1 MRGAAPVD
9 EDQRTRRAS
18 VMSLVRDLVAA
29 LGANDDPLLGLF
41 GAFAY
46 DLVFQIEDLVQK
58 RARES
63 DQRDIVLYVP
73 DRLLAYDRATGRGV
87 VLSYDFA
94 WKGKST
100 EGLPRETAESVYA
113 KTPRQGFADHAP
125 GEYQATVETARAAF
139 ARGDLFEAVP
149 GQLFAEPCE
158 RSPAEVFQRL
168 CRINPSPYGA
178 LMNLGDGEFLVSASP
193 EMFVRSDGRR
203 VETCPISGTIAR
215 GVDAIG
221 DAEQIR
227 QLLNSEKD
235 EFELNMCTDVDRNDK
250 ARVCVPGTIKVLA
263 RRQIE
268 TYSKLFHTV
277 DHVEG
282 MLRPGFDSLDA
293 FLTHAWAVTVTGA
306 PKLWAMQFVE
316 DHERSSRRW
325 YAGAIGAVNFDGSIN
340 TGLTIR
346 TIRMKD
352 GLAEVRVGAT
362 CLFDSDPAAEDRE
375 CQVKAAALFQA
386 LRGDP
391 PKPLSAFAP
400 DATGSGKRVLLID
413 HDDSFVHMLA
423 DYFRQVGATVTVVRH
438 VHALADAEAARATIC
453 WCCRRGRAG
462 RRISAIA
469 KTIDA
474 ALDKKLPIFG
484 VCLGVQ
490 AIGEYFGGQL
500 GQLGQPAH
508 GRPSRVQVRG
518 GRLMQNLPNE
528 IVIGRYHSLYVER
541 DSMPEVLTV
550 TASTEDGVAMAI
562 EHKTLAGRRRAVS
575 PGIADV
581 ARRRSRPAHRG
592 ERVPAWRTDQ
602 LMIANRDPKEIP
614 MTFEHDL
621 KAAVRTIPDYP
632 KPGILFR
639 DITTLLGDARAFRRA
654 VDELV
659 QPWAGNK
666 IDKVA
671 GIEARG
677 FILGGAVAHQVSAG
691 FVPIRKKGKL
701 PHTTVRIAY
710 SLEYGL
716 DEMEMHA
723 DAIHPGERVI
733 LVDDLIAT
741 GGTAEGAVKLMRQI
755 GANVVAACF
764 IIDLPDLG
772 GAAKLRAM
780 DVPVRTL
787 MAFDGH

>member
-1 MRGAAPVD
+1 MNRTVFALPARSDYVTRGGLAITRVAEQFTGGANRLDDLVNLLDRRRGVVLSSGTTVPGRYESFDLGFSDPPLKLETTGINFKLEALNERGQVLIAFLTDVLREPCVVISEKTASRLAGHIIRGDAPIE

-29 LGANDDPLLGLF
+29 FSANDDGLLGLF

-58 RARES
+58 RPREN
-63 DQRDIVLYVP
+63 DQRDIVLYIP
-73 DRLLAYDRATGRGV
+73 DRLLAYDRATARGV
-87 VLSYDFA
+87 VLTYDFA
-94 WKGKST
+94 WKGKT
-100 EGLPRETAESVYA
+100 TLGLPHETAESPYL
-113 KTPRQGFADHAP
+113 KTSRQGFADHAP

-168 CRINPSPYGA
+168 CVINPSPYGA

-215 GVDAIG
+215 GTDAIG

-282 MLRPGFDSLDA
+282 MLRPGFDALDA

-316 DHERSSRRW
+316 DHERSPRRW

-391 PKPLSAFAP
+391 PKPLSSFAP

-423 DYFRQVGATVTVVRH
+423 DYFRQVGASVTVVRY
-438 VHALADAEAARATIC
+438 VHALDMLKQKR
-453 WCCRRGRAG
+453 WDLLVLSPGPGRPEDFG
-462 RRISAIA
+462 IK

-474 ALDKKLPIFG
+474 ALENKLPVFG
-484 VCLGVQ
+484 VCLGLQ
-490 AIGEYFGGQL
+490 AIGEYFGGEL
-500 GQLGQPAH
+500 GQLTHPAH

-518 GRLMQNLPNE
+518 GRLMGNLPNE

-541 DSMPEVLTV
+541 DSMPEVLNV
-550 TASTEDGVAMAI
+550 TASTEDGVAMAL
-562 EHKTLAGRRRAVS
+562 EHKTLSVAGVQFHPES
-575 PGIADV
+575 
-581 ARRRSRPAHRG
+581 
-592 ERVPAWRTDQ
+592 
-602 LMIANRDPKEIP
+602 LMS
-614 MTFEHDL
+614 
-621 KAAVRTIPDYP
+621 
-632 KPGILFR
+632 
-639 DITTLLGDARAFRRA
+639 LGNEVGLRIVENAFR
-654 VDELV
+654 
-659 QPWAGNK
+659 
-666 IDKVA
+666 
-671 GIEARG
+671 
-677 FILGGAVAHQVSAG
+677 
-691 FVPIRKKGKL
+691 
-701 PHTTVRIAY
+701 
-710 SLEYGL
+710 L
-716 DEMEMHA
+716 D
-723 DAIHPGERVI
+723 P
-733 LVDDLIAT
+733 
-741 GGTAEGAVKLMRQI
+741 
-755 GANVVAACF
+755 
-764 IIDLPDLG
+764 
-772 GAAKLRAM
+772 
-780 DVPVRTL
+780 PVN
-787 MAFDGH
+787 

>member
-1 MRGAAPVD
+1 MNRTIFSLPDHSEYRTRGGLLVTRTAEQFSGDAGRLDTLIAVLDRRRGVVLSSGTTVPGRYESFDLGFADPPLQLQTAGVNFSLVALNARGEVLIAFLRDVLREPCAVITESSADRLAGHILRGEAPVD

-18 VMSLVRDLVAA
+18 VMSLVRDLVSAF
-29 LGANDDPLLGLF
+29 GASDDAMLGLF

-58 RARES
+58 RPRES
-63 DQRDIVLYVP
+63 DQRDIVLFVP

-87 VLSYDFA
+87 VLSYDFS
-94 WKGKST
+94 WKDKSSK
-100 EGLPRETAESVYA
+100 GIPRDTAESVYA
-113 KTPRQGFADHAP
+113 RSPRQGFSDHAP
-125 GEYQATVETARAAF
+125 GEYQATVETGRAAF

-149 GQLFAEPCE
+149 GQLFGEPCE

-168 CRINPSPYGA
+168 CTINPSPYGA

-203 VETCPISGTIAR
+203 IETCPISGTIAR

-227 QLLNSEKD
+227 QLLNSQKD

-316 DHERSSRRW
+316 DHERSPRRW
-325 YAGAIGAVNFDGSIN
+325 YAGAIGVVNFDGGIN

-391 PKPLSAFAP
+391 PKPLSALAP

-423 DYFRQVGATVTVVRH
+423 DYFRQVGASVTVVRY
-438 VHALADAEAARATIC
+438 VHAQQMLANGSYDLLVLSPGPGRPEDFDIAA
-453 WCCRRGRAG
+453 
-462 RRISAIA
+462 
-469 KTIDA
+469 TIDA
-474 ALDKKLPIFG
+474 ALARKLPVFG

-490 AIGEYFGGQL
+490 AIGEYFGGRL
-500 GQLGQPAH
+500 GQLAQPAH
-508 GRPSRVQVRG
+508 GRPSRVEVQG
-518 GRLMQNLPNE
+518 GRLMKNLPNE
-528 IVIGRYHSLYVER
+528 IVVGRYHSLFVER
-541 DSMPEVLTV
+541 DSMPDVLQV

-562 EHKTLAGRRRAVS
+562 EHKTLPVGGVQFHPES
-575 PGIADV
+575 LMSLG
-581 ARRRSRPAHRG
+581 G
-592 ERVPAWRTDQ
+592 EVGLRIVE
-602 LMIANRDPKEIP
+602 N
-614 MTFEHDL
+614 
-621 KAAVRTIPDYP
+621 
-632 KPGILFR
+632 
-639 DITTLLGDARAFRRA
+639 AFR
-654 VDELV
+654 
-659 QPWAGNK
+659 
-666 IDKVA
+666 
-671 GIEARG
+671 
-677 FILGGAVAHQVSAG
+677 LGR
-691 FVPIRKKGKL
+691 PL
-701 PHTTVRIAY
+701 
-710 SLEYGL
+710 
-716 DEMEMHA
+716 
-723 DAIHPGERVI
+723 
-733 LVDDLIAT
+733 
-741 GGTAEGAVKLMRQI
+741 
-755 GANVVAACF
+755 
-764 IIDLPDLG
+764 
-772 GAAKLRAM
+772 
-780 DVPVRTL
+780 
-787 MAFDGH
+787 

>member
-1 MRGAAPVD
+1 MNRTAFSLPDKSEYRTRWGLAVTRVVEQFTGGASRLDDLIDLLDRRRGVVLSSGTTVPGRYESFDLGFADPPLVLQTTGPNFSLSALNTRGEVLIAFLGDVLREPCVVISEKSPTRLAGHIIRGAAPVE

-29 LGANDDPLLGLF
+29 FSANDDPLLGLF

-58 RARES
+58 RAREA

-87 VLSYDFA
+87 VLNYDFA
-94 WKGKST
+94 WQGKST
-100 EGLPRETAESVYA
+100 EGLPRDTAESVYL

-178 LMNLGDGEFLVSASP
+178 LMNLGEGEFLVSASP

-215 GVDAIG
+215 GTDAIG

-316 DHERSSRRW
+316 DHERSPRRW

-423 DYFRQVGATVTVVRH
+423 DYFRQVGASVTVVRH
-438 VHALADAEAARATIC
+438 VHAQEMLKRTGWDLLVLSPGPGRPEDFGISSTI
-453 WCCRRGRAG
+453 G
-462 RRISAIA
+462 
-469 KTIDA
+469 T

-508 GRPSRVQVRG
+508 GRPSRIQVRG

-541 DSMPEVLTV
+541 ESVPDVLSV
-550 TASTEDGVAMAI
+550 TATTEDGVAMAI
-562 EHKTLAGRRRAVS
+562 EHKTLPVGGVQFHPES
-575 PGIADV
+575 LMSLG
-581 ARRRSRPAHRG
+581 G
-592 ERVPAWRTDQ
+592 EVGLRIVE
-602 LMIANRDPKEIP
+602 N
-614 MTFEHDL
+614 
-621 KAAVRTIPDYP
+621 
-632 KPGILFR
+632 
-639 DITTLLGDARAFRRA
+639 AFR
-654 VDELV
+654 
-659 QPWAGNK
+659 
-666 IDKVA
+666 
-671 GIEARG
+671 
-677 FILGGAVAHQVSAG
+677 
-691 FVPIRKKGKL
+691 
-701 PHTTVRIAY
+701 
-710 SLEYGL
+710 
-716 DEMEMHA
+716 
-723 DAIHPGERVI
+723 
-733 LVDDLIAT
+733 
-741 GGTAEGAVKLMRQI
+741 
-755 GANVVAACF
+755 
-764 IIDLPDLG
+764 
-772 GAAKLRAM
+772 M
-780 DVPVRTL
+780 DVGSVR
-787 MAFDGH
+787 

>member
-1 MRGAAPVD
+1 MNRTAFSLPARSEYRTHGGLQVLRSVEHFTGGAKRLDELIELLDRRRGVVLSSGTTVPGRYESFDLGFSDPPLRLETVGTRFSLEALNARGQVLIAFLGDTLSEPCVVIDEKGATRLAGHILRGEAPVD

-18 VMSLVRDLVAA
+18 VMSLVRNIVAVF
-29 LGANDDPLLGLF
+29 GASDDGLLGLF
-41 GAFAY
+41 GGFAY
-46 DLVFQIEDLVQK
+46 DLVFQVEDLKQK
-58 RARES
+58 RPRES
-63 DQRDIVLYVP
+63 DQRDIVLYLP
-73 DRLLAYDRATGRGV
+73 DRLLAYDRATARGAI
-87 VLSYDFA
+87 LAYDFE
-94 WKGKST
+94 WQGKST
-100 EGLPRETAESVYA
+100 RGLPRDTPESIYA

-178 LMNLGDGEFLVSASP
+178 LMNLGEGEFLVSASP

-316 DHERSSRRW
+316 DNERSSRRW
-325 YAGAIGAVNFDGSIN
+325 YAGAIGVVTFDGGIN
-340 TGLTIR
+340 TGITIR

-375 CQVKAAALFQA
+375 CQIKAAALFQA
-386 LRGDP
+386 LRGDA

-400 DATGSGKRVLLID
+400 DASGSGKKVLLID

-438 VHALADAEAARATIC
+438 VHALAMLKAQSYDLLVLSPGP
-453 WCCRRGRAG
+453 GRPEDFG
-462 RRISAIA
+462 IS
-469 KTIDA
+469 KTIGA
-474 ALDKKLPIFG
+474 ALGKKLPIFG

-500 GQLGQPAH
+500 GQLHQPAH
-508 GRPSRVQVRG
+508 GRPSRIQVRG

-528 IVIGRYHSLYVER
+528 IVIGRYHSLHVEQG
-541 DSMPEVLTV
+541 SMPDVLDV

-562 EHKTLAGRRRAVS
+562 EHRTLPVGGVQFHPES
-575 PGIADV
+575 LMSLG
-581 ARRRSRPAHRG
+581 G
-592 ERVPAWRTDQ
+592 EVGLRIVENAFR
-602 LMIANRDPKEIP
+602 
-614 MTFEHDL
+614 L
-621 KAAVRTIPDYP
+621 KAVY
-632 KPGILFR
+632 
-639 DITTLLGDARAFRRA
+639 
-654 VDELV
+654 
-659 QPWAGNK
+659 
-666 IDKVA
+666 
-671 GIEARG
+671 
-677 FILGGAVAHQVSAG
+677 
-691 FVPIRKKGKL
+691 
-701 PHTTVRIAY
+701 
-710 SLEYGL
+710 
-716 DEMEMHA
+716 
-723 DAIHPGERVI
+723 
-733 LVDDLIAT
+733 
-741 GGTAEGAVKLMRQI
+741 
-755 GANVVAACF
+755 
-764 IIDLPDLG
+764 
-772 GAAKLRAM
+772 
-780 DVPVRTL
+780 
-787 MAFDGH
+787 

>member
-1 MRGAAPVD
+1 MNRTVFSLPDHSEYRTRGGLAITRVVEQFSGGAKRLDDLIELLDRRRGVVLSSGTTVPGRYESFDLGFSDPPLVLETAGSNFSLQALNARGEVLIAFLGDALREPCVVIREKSVTHLAGYIIRGAAPVE

-18 VMSLVRDLVAA
+18 VMSLVRDIVAA
-29 LGANDDPLLGLF
+29 LSANDDPMLGLY

-58 RARES
+58 RAREN

-73 DRLLAYDRATGRGV
+73 DRLLAYDRATARGA
-87 VLSYDFA
+87 VLAYEFA
-94 WKGKST
+94 WNGQST
-100 EGLPRETAESVYA
+100 EGRARETAESIYA
-113 KTPRQGFADHAP
+113 RTQHQGFADHAP

-203 VETCPISGTIAR
+203 IETCPISGTIAR
-215 GVDAIG
+215 GTDAIG

-282 MLRPGFDSLDA
+282 MLRPGFDALDG

-325 YAGAIGAVNFDGSIN
+325 YAGALVFLGFDGSIN

-362 CLFDSDPAAEDRE
+362 LLFDSDPVAEEKE
-375 CQVKAAALFQA
+375 CQTKAAALFQA

-400 DATGSGKRVLLID
+400 DATGSGKKVLLID

-423 DYFRQVGATVTVVRH
+423 DYFRQTGATVVVTRH
-438 VHALADAEAARATIC
+438 NHALERLKTEKFDLLVLSPGP
-453 WCCRRGRAG
+453 GRPKDFA
-462 RRISAIA
+462 IS
-469 KTIDA
+469 KTIET
-474 ALDKKLPIFG
+474 ALAKQLPVFG

-490 AIGEYFGGQL
+490 AIGEYFGGEL
-500 GQLGQPAH
+500 GQLEQPAH

-528 IVIGRYHSLYVER
+528 IVIG
-541 DSMPEVLTV
+541 
-550 TASTEDGVAMAI
+550 
-562 EHKTLAGRRRAVS
+562 
-575 PGIADV
+575 
-581 ARRRSRPAHRG
+581 
-592 ERVPAWRTDQ
+592 
-602 LMIANRDPKEIP
+602 
-614 MTFEHDL
+614 
-621 KAAVRTIPDYP
+621 
-632 KPGILFR
+632 
-639 DITTLLGDARAFRRA
+639 
-654 VDELV
+654 
-659 QPWAGNK
+659 
-666 IDKVA
+666 
-671 GIEARG
+671 
-677 FILGGAVAHQVSAG
+677 
-691 FVPIRKKGKL
+691 
-701 PHTTVRIAY
+701 
-710 SLEYGL
+710 
-716 DEMEMHA
+716 
-723 DAIHPGERVI
+723 
-733 LVDDLIAT
+733 
-741 GGTAEGAVKLMRQI
+741 
-755 GANVVAACF
+755 
-764 IIDLPDLG
+764 
-772 GAAKLRAM
+772 
-780 DVPVRTL
+780 
-787 MAFDGH
+787 

>member
-1 MRGAAPVD
+1 MNRTVFALPAKSDYVTRGGLAITRVAEQFTGGANRLDDLVNLLDRRRGVVLSSGTTVPGRYESFDLGFSDPPLKLETVGVNFKLEALNERGQVLIAFLGDVLREPCVVISEKTSTCLAGHIIRGEAPVE

-29 LGANDDPLLGLF
+29 FSANDDGLLGLF

-58 RARES
+58 RPREQ

-94 WKGKST
+94 WKGQST
-100 EGLPRETAESVYA
+100 EGLPRETAESPYL
-113 KTPRQGFADHAP
+113 KTSREGFADHAP

-168 CRINPSPYGA
+168 CVINPSPYGA
-178 LMNLGDGEFLVSASP
+178 LMNLGEGEFLVSASP

-215 GVDAIG
+215 GLDAIG

-282 MLRPGFDSLDA
+282 MLRPGFDALDA

-316 DHERSSRRW
+316 DHERSPRRW

-423 DYFRQVGATVTVVRH
+423 DYFRQVGASVTVVRY
-438 VHALADAEAARATIC
+438 VHALDMLKQKRWDLLVLSPGPGRPEDFGIKQTIEAA
-453 WCCRRGRAG
+453 
-462 RRISAIA
+462 
-469 KTIDA
+469 
-474 ALDKKLPIFG
+474 LENKLPVFG
-484 VCLGVQ
+484 VCLGLQ
-490 AIGEYFGGQL
+490 AIGEYFGGEL
-500 GQLGQPAH
+500 GQLTHPAH

-518 GRLMQNLPNE
+518 GRLMHNLPNE
-528 IVIGRYHSLYVER
+528 VVIGRYHSLFVER
-541 DSMPEVLTV
+541 DSMPEVLRV
-550 TASTEDGVAMAI
+550 TASTEDGVAMAL
-562 EHKTLAGRRRAVS
+562 EHKTLPVAGVQFHPES
-575 PGIADV
+575 
-581 ARRRSRPAHRG
+581 
-592 ERVPAWRTDQ
+592 
-602 LMIANRDPKEIP
+602 LMS
-614 MTFEHDL
+614 
-621 KAAVRTIPDYP
+621 
-632 KPGILFR
+632 
-639 DITTLLGDARAFRRA
+639 LGNEVGLRIVENAFR
-654 VDELV
+654 
-659 QPWAGNK
+659 
-666 IDKVA
+666 
-671 GIEARG
+671 
-677 FILGGAVAHQVSAG
+677 
-691 FVPIRKKGKL
+691 
-701 PHTTVRIAY
+701 
-710 SLEYGL
+710 L
-716 DEMEMHA
+716 DA
-723 DAIHPGERVI
+723 
-733 LVDDLIAT
+733 
-741 GGTAEGAVKLMRQI
+741 
-755 GANVVAACF
+755 GAN
-764 IIDLPDLG
+764 
-772 GAAKLRAM
+772 
-780 DVPVRTL
+780 
-787 MAFDGH
+787 

>member
-1 MRGAAPVD
+1 MNRTVFALPAQSEFRTRGGLAISRAVEQFSGGASRLDDLIDLLDRRRGVVLSSGTTVPGRYDSFDLGFADPPLALETSGSDFALQAQNARGEVLIAFLAATLRDPAVVITEHTPARLSGHIIRGPAPV
-9 EDQRTRRAS
+9 EEYQRTCRAS
-18 VMSLVRDLVAA
+18 MISLVRA
-29 LGANDDPLLGLF
+29 LIATLSANDDPLLGLF

-46 DLVFQIEDLVQK
+46 DLVFQFEDIKQK
-58 RARES
+58 RPRAA

-87 VLSYDFA
+87 ILSYDFA
-94 WKGKST
+94 WKGQST
-100 EGLPRETAESVYA
+100 ADLPRETSESIYL
-113 KTPRQGFADHAP
+113 KEPRQGFSDHAP

-215 GVDAIG
+215 GRDAIG

-250 ARVCVPGTIKVLA
+250 ARICVPGTIKVLA

-282 MLRPGFDSLDA
+282 MLRPGFDALDA

-316 DHERSSRRW
+316 DHERSPRRW
-325 YAGAIGAVNFDGSIN
+325 YAGAIGAVFFDGSIN

-362 CLFDSDPAAEDRE
+362 CLFDSDAAAEDRE

-391 PKPLSAFAP
+391 AKPLSSIAP
-400 DATGSGKRVLLID
+400 DATGSGKDVLLID

-423 DYFRQVGATVTVVRH
+423 DYFRQVGANVTVVRH
-438 VHALADAEAARATIC
+438 VHALQMLDQRSWDLLVLSPGPGRPADFK
-453 WCCRRGRAG
+453 
-462 RRISAIA
+462 IST
-469 KTIDA
+469 TIDA
-474 ALDKKLPIFG
+474 ALGKKLPIFG

-490 AIGEYFGGQL
+490 AMGEYFGGQL
-500 GQLGQPAH
+500 GQLSQPAH
-508 GRPSRVQVRG
+508 GRPSRVAVRG
-518 GRLMQNLPNE
+518 GRLMQGLPNE
-528 IVIGRYHSLYVER
+528 IVIGRYHSLFVER
-541 DSMPEVLTV
+541 DSMPDVLDV
-550 TASTEDGVAMAI
+550 TAATEDGVAMAI
-562 EHKTLAGRRRAVS
+562 EHKTLPVGGVQFHPES
-575 PGIADV
+575 
-581 ARRRSRPAHRG
+581 
-592 ERVPAWRTDQ
+592 
-602 LMIANRDPKEIP
+602 LMS
-614 MTFEHDL
+614 
-621 KAAVRTIPDYP
+621 
-632 KPGILFR
+632 
-639 DITTLLGDARAFRRA
+639 LGDAVGLRIVENAFR
-654 VDELV
+654 
-659 QPWAGNK
+659 
-666 IDKVA
+666 
-671 GIEARG
+671 
-677 FILGGAVAHQVSAG
+677 LG
-691 FVPIRKKGKL
+691 VP
-701 PHTTVRIAY
+701 
-710 SLEYGL
+710 
-716 DEMEMHA
+716 
-723 DAIHPGERVI
+723 
-733 LVDDLIAT
+733 
-741 GGTAEGAVKLMRQI
+741 
-755 GANVVAACF
+755 AN
-764 IIDLPDLG
+764 
-772 GAAKLRAM
+772 
-780 DVPVRTL
+780 
-787 MAFDGH
+787 

>member
-1 MRGAAPVD
+1 MNRTAFSLPARSEYRPASGVAITRAVEQFSGGANRLDDLIDLLDRRRGVVLSSGTTVPGRYESFVLGFPAPPLVLETTGSDFSLSALSARGEVLIAFLGDVLREPCVVISEKNATRLAGHIVRGAAPVN

-29 LGANDDPLLGLF
+29 LGANDDPMLGLF

-58 RARES
+58 RAREQ

-73 DRLLAYDRATGRGV
+73 DRLLAYDRAIGRGV
-87 VLSYDFA
+87 VLSYDFS

-100 EGLPRETAESVYA
+100 EDLPRDTAESVYA
-113 KTPRQGFADHAP
+113 KTPRQGFSDHGP
-125 GEYQATVETARAAF
+125 REYQATVETARAAF
-139 ARGDLFEAVP
+139 ARVDLFEAVP

-178 LMNLGDGEFLVSASP
+178 LMNLGEGEFLVAASP

-282 MLRPGFDSLDA
+282 ILRPGFDSLDG

-316 DHERSSRRW
+316 DNERSSRRW
-325 YAGAIGAVNFDGSIN
+325 YAGAIGVVTFDGGIN
-340 TGLTIR
+340 TGITIR

-362 CLFDSDPAAEDRE
+362 LLFDSDPVAEEKE
-375 CQVKAAALFQA
+375 CQTKAAALFQA

-400 DATGSGKRVLLID
+400 DASGSGQRVLLID

-438 VHALADAEAARATIC
+438 VHALQMLKQQDYDLLVLSPGP
-453 WCCRRGRAG
+453 GRPEDFGGAQNIG
-462 RRISAIA
+462 ASR
-469 KTIDA
+469 
-474 ALDKKLPIFG
+474 DKKLPIFG

-508 GRPSRVQVRG
+508 GRPSRIQVRG

-541 DSMPEVLTV
+541 DSIPDTLDV

-562 EHKTLAGRRRAVS
+562 EHESLPVGGVQFHPES
-575 PGIADV
+575 LMSLG
-581 ARRRSRPAHRG
+581 G
-592 ERVPAWRTDQ
+592 EVGLRIVE
-602 LMIANRDPKEIP
+602 N
-614 MTFEHDL
+614 
-621 KAAVRTIPDYP
+621 
-632 KPGILFR
+632 
-639 DITTLLGDARAFRRA
+639 AFR
-654 VDELV
+654 
-659 QPWAGNK
+659 
-666 IDKVA
+666 
-671 GIEARG
+671 
-677 FILGGAVAHQVSAG
+677 LG
-691 FVPIRKKGKL
+691 
-701 PHTTVRIAY
+701 
-710 SLEYGL
+710 
-716 DEMEMHA
+716 
-723 DAIHPGERVI
+723 
-733 LVDDLIAT
+733 
-741 GGTAEGAVKLMRQI
+741 
-755 GANVVAACF
+755 
-764 IIDLPDLG
+764 
-772 GAAKLRAM
+772 
-780 DVPVRTL
+780 VPVN
-787 MAFDGH
+787 

>member
-1 MRGAAPVD
+1 MNRTAFSLPARSEYRTRGGLAVTRSVEQFSGGAKRLDDLIDLLDRRPGVVLSSGTTVPGRYESFDLGFADPPLRLETRGSDFALEALNARGEVLIAFLGDTLRDPCVVITEKHPNRLAGHILRGAAPVD

-29 LGANDDPLLGLF
+29 FGANDDPLLGLF

-58 RARES
+58 RAREP

-94 WKGKST
+94 WNGQSS
-100 EGLPRETAESVYA
+100 EGLPRDTAESVYA
-113 KTPRQGFADHAP
+113 RTPRQGYSDHGP

-178 LMNLGDGEFLVSASP
+178 LMNLGEGEFLVSASP

-400 DATGSGKRVLLID
+400 AATGSGKQVLLID

-423 DYFRQVGATVTVVRH
+423 DYFRQVGASVTVVRH
-438 VHALADAEAARATIC
+438 IHALDMLKQNN
-453 WCCRRGRAG
+453 WDLLVLSPGPGRPEDF
-462 RRISAIA
+462 AIA

-474 ALDKKLPIFG
+474 ALEKKLPIFG

-508 GRPSRVQVRG
+508 GRPSQVKVQG
-518 GRLMQNLPNE
+518 GRLMQNLPDE

-541 DSMPEVLTV
+541 DSMPEVLSV

-562 EHKTLAGRRRAVS
+562 EHKTLPVGGVQFHPES
-575 PGIADV
+575 LMSLG
-581 ARRRSRPAHRG
+581 G
-592 ERVPAWRTDQ
+592 EVGLRIVE
-602 LMIANRDPKEIP
+602 N
-614 MTFEHDL
+614 
-621 KAAVRTIPDYP
+621 
-632 KPGILFR
+632 
-639 DITTLLGDARAFRRA
+639 AFR
-654 VDELV
+654 
-659 QPWAGNK
+659 
-666 IDKVA
+666 
-671 GIEARG
+671 
-677 FILGGAVAHQVSAG
+677 LGVG
-691 FVPIRKKGKL
+691 
-701 PHTTVRIAY
+701 
-710 SLEYGL
+710 
-716 DEMEMHA
+716 
-723 DAIHPGERVI
+723 
-733 LVDDLIAT
+733 
-741 GGTAEGAVKLMRQI
+741 
-755 GANVVAACF
+755 
-764 IIDLPDLG
+764 
-772 GAAKLRAM
+772 
-780 DVPVRTL
+780 
-787 MAFDGH
+787 

>member
-1 MRGAAPVD
+1 MNRTAFSFPPHSEYRTRGGLAVSRSVEQFTGGASRLDDLIGLLDRRRGVVLSSGTTVPGRYESFDLGFSDPPLVLETAGIDFSLVALNPRGEILIAFLGDALREPCVVISEKSPKRLAGHIVRGAAPVE

-29 LGANDDPLLGLF
+29 FGSSEDPMLGLF

-46 DLVFQIEDLVQK
+46 DLVFQIEDIVQK
-58 RARES
+58 RARER

-73 DRLLAYDRATGRGV
+73 DRLLAYDRATARGV
-87 VLSYDFA
+87 VLSYEFG
-94 WKGKST
+94 WNGKST
-100 EGLPRETAESVYA
+100 EGLPRETSESLYA
-113 KTPRQGFADHAP
+113 RTGRQGFADHAP

-193 EMFVRSDGRR
+193 EMFVRCDGRR

-250 ARVCVPGTIKVLA
+250 ARVCLPGSIKVLA

-316 DHERSSRRW
+316 DHERSPRRW

-391 PKPLSAFAP
+391 PKPLSAVAP

-423 DYFRQVGATVTVVRH
+423 DYFRQVGATVTVVRY
-438 VHALADAEAARATIC
+438 VHAQEMLNKGQYDLLVLSPGPGRPQDFAMAETI
-453 WCCRRGRAG
+453 G
-462 RRISAIA
+462 
-469 KTIDA
+469 T
-474 ALDKKLPIFG
+474 ALGKKLPIFG
-484 VCLGVQ
+484 VCLGIQ

-500 GQLGQPAH
+500 GQLKQPAH
-508 GRPSRVQVRG
+508 GRPARVQVRG
-518 GRLMQNLPNE
+518 GCLMRNLPNE

-541 DSMPEVLTV
+541 NSMPDVLVV

-562 EHKTLAGRRRAVS
+562 EHKTLAVGGVQFHPES
-575 PGIADV
+575 LMSLG
-581 ARRRSRPAHRG
+581 G
-592 ERVPAWRTDQ
+592 EVGLRIVE
-602 LMIANRDPKEIP
+602 N
-614 MTFEHDL
+614 
-621 KAAVRTIPDYP
+621 
-632 KPGILFR
+632 
-639 DITTLLGDARAFRRA
+639 AFR
-654 VDELV
+654 
-659 QPWAGNK
+659 
-666 IDKVA
+666 
-671 GIEARG
+671 
-677 FILGGAVAHQVSAG
+677 LGA
-691 FVPIRKKGKL
+691 P
-701 PHTTVRIAY
+701 
-710 SLEYGL
+710 
-716 DEMEMHA
+716 
-723 DAIHPGERVI
+723 VI
-733 LVDDLIAT
+733 
-741 GGTAEGAVKLMRQI
+741 
-755 GANVVAACF
+755 
-764 IIDLPDLG
+764 
-772 GAAKLRAM
+772 
-780 DVPVRTL
+780 
-787 MAFDGH
+787 

>member
-1 MRGAAPVD
+1 MNRTVFALPARSDYVTRAGLAITRVAEQFTGGANRLDDLVNLLDRRRGVVLSSGTTVPGRYESFDLGFSDPPLKLETTGFNFNLEALNERGQVLIAFVADVLREPCVVISEKTSTRLAGHIVRGEAPID

-29 LGANDDPLLGLF
+29 FSANDDGSLGLF

-87 VLSYDFA
+87 VLTYDFA

-100 EGLPRETAESVYA
+100 AGLPHETAESPYL

-149 GQLFAEPCE
+149 GQLFAEPCD

-168 CRINPSPYGA
+168 CVINPSPYGA
-178 LMNLGDGEFLVSASP
+178 LMNLGEGEFLVSASP

-215 GVDAIG
+215 GTDAIG

-282 MLRPGFDSLDA
+282 MLRPGFDALDA

-316 DHERSSRRW
+316 DHERSPRRW

-346 TIRMKD
+346 TIRMKE

-423 DYFRQVGATVTVVRH
+423 DYFRQVGADVTVVRH
-438 VHALADAEAARATIC
+438 VHALDMLRQKR
-453 WCCRRGRAG
+453 WDLLVLSPGPGRPEDFG
-462 RRISAIA
+462 IK

-474 ALDKKLPIFG
+474 ALDNKLPVFG

-490 AIGEYFGGQL
+490 AIGEYFGGEL
-500 GQLGQPAH
+500 GQLTHPAH

-518 GRLMQNLPNE
+518 GRLMRNLPNE

-541 DSMPEVLTV
+541 DSMPEVLDV
-550 TASTEDGVAMAI
+550 TASTEDGVAMAL
-562 EHKTLAGRRRAVS
+562 EHKTLPVAGVQFHPES
-575 PGIADV
+575 LM
-581 ARRRSRPAHRG
+581 SLSG
-592 ERVPAWRTDQ
+592 EVGLRIVE
-602 LMIANRDPKEIP
+602 N
-614 MTFEHDL
+614 
-621 KAAVRTIPDYP
+621 
-632 KPGILFR
+632 
-639 DITTLLGDARAFRRA
+639 AFR
-654 VDELV
+654 L
-659 QPWAGNK
+659 
-666 IDKVA
+666 
-671 GIEARG
+671 EAR
-677 FILGGAVAHQVSAG
+677 
-691 FVPIRKKGKL
+691 
-701 PHTTVRIAY
+701 
-710 SLEYGL
+710 
-716 DEMEMHA
+716 
-723 DAIHPGERVI
+723 
-733 LVDDLIAT
+733 VD
-741 GGTAEGAVKLMRQI
+741 
-755 GANVVAACF
+755 
-764 IIDLPDLG
+764 
-772 GAAKLRAM
+772 
-780 DVPVRTL
+780 
-787 MAFDGH
+787 

>member
-1 MRGAAPVD
+1 MNRTVFSLPDHSEYHTRGGLLVTRSVEHFSGGASRLDDLIELLDRRRGVVLSSGTTVPGRYESFDLGFADPPLQLQTTGVNFSLSALNARGEVLIAFLGDVLREPCVVITERSAGRLAGHVLRGEAPVD

-29 LGANDDPLLGLF
+29 FGANDDALLGLF

-58 RARES
+58 RPRES
-63 DQRDIVLYVP
+63 DQRDIVLFVP
-73 DRLLAYDRATGRGV
+73 DRLLAYDRATAQGV

-94 WKGKST
+94 WNGKSSK
-100 EGLPRETAESVYA
+100 GLSRDTSESVYA
-113 KTPRQGFADHAP
+113 RTPREGFADHAA

-149 GQLFAEPCE
+149 GQLFGEPCE

-178 LMNLGDGEFLVSASP
+178 LMNLGEGEFLVAASP

-203 VETCPISGTIAR
+203 IETCPISGTIAR

-227 QLLNSEKD
+227 QLLNSQKD

-316 DHERSSRRW
+316 DHERSPRRW
-325 YAGAIGAVNFDGSIN
+325 YAGAIGVVNFDGSIN

-352 GLAEVRVGAT
+352 GIAEVRVGAT

-391 PKPLSAFAP
+391 PKRLSTFAP

-423 DYFRQVGATVTVVRH
+423 DYFRQVGASVTVVRY
-438 VHALADAEAARATIC
+438 VHARHMLESASYDLLVLSPGP
-453 WCCRRGRAG
+453 GRPEDF
-462 RRISAIA
+462 AIA
-469 KTIDA
+469 STIDA
-474 ALDKKLPIFG
+474 ALARKLPIFG

-490 AIGEYFGGQL
+490 AIGEYFGGRL
-500 GQLGQPAH
+500 GQLQQPAH

-541 DSMPEVLTV
+541 DSMPDVLQV
-550 TASTEDGVAMAI
+550 TASTEDGVAMAL
-562 EHKTLAGRRRAVS
+562 EHKTLPVAGVQFHPES
-575 PGIADV
+575 LMSLG
-581 ARRRSRPAHRG
+581 G
-592 ERVPAWRTDQ
+592 EVGLRIVE
-602 LMIANRDPKEIP
+602 N
-614 MTFEHDL
+614 
-621 KAAVRTIPDYP
+621 
-632 KPGILFR
+632 
-639 DITTLLGDARAFRRA
+639 AFR
-654 VDELV
+654 
-659 QPWAGNK
+659 
-666 IDKVA
+666 
-671 GIEARG
+671 
-677 FILGGAVAHQVSAG
+677 LGA
-691 FVPIRKKGKL
+691 L
-701 PHTTVRIAY
+701 T
-710 SLEYGL
+710 
-716 DEMEMHA
+716 
-723 DAIHPGERVI
+723 
-733 LVDDLIAT
+733 
-741 GGTAEGAVKLMRQI
+741 
-755 GANVVAACF
+755 N
-764 IIDLPDLG
+764 
-772 GAAKLRAM
+772 
-780 DVPVRTL
+780 
-787 MAFDGH
+787 

>member
-1 MRGAAPVD
+1 MNRTVFALPARSDYRTRAGLAITRVAEQFTGGANRLDDLVNLLDRRRGVVLSSGTTVPGRYDSFDLGFSDPPLKLETVGFNFALEALNARGEVLISFLADVLREPCVVISEKTPSRLAGHVIRGAAPVE

-18 VMSLVRDLVAA
+18 VMFLVRDLVAA
-29 LGANDDPLLGLF
+29 FSSNDDALLGLF

-58 RARES
+58 RPRET

-73 DRLLAYDRATGRGV
+73 DRLLAYDRTTGRGV
-87 VLSYDFA
+87 VLNYDFA
-94 WKGKST
+94 WNGRST
-100 EGLPRETAESVYA
+100 EGLPRETLDSPYL

-168 CRINPSPYGA
+168 CVINPSPYGA
-178 LMNLGDGEFLVSASP
+178 LMNLGAGEFLVSASP

-215 GVDAIG
+215 GTDAIG

-227 QLLNSEKD
+227 QLLNSQKD

-282 MLRPGFDSLDA
+282 MLRPGFDALDA

-316 DHERSSRRW
+316 DHERSPRRW
-325 YAGAIGAVNFDGSIN
+325 YAGAIGCVNFDGSIN

-391 PKPLSAFAP
+391 PKPLSTFAP
-400 DATGSGKRVLLID
+400 DATGSGKQVLLID

-423 DYFRQVGATVTVVRH
+423 DYFRQVGASVTVVRY
-438 VHALADAEAARATIC
+438 VHALDMLRQKR
-453 WCCRRGRAG
+453 WDLLVLSPGPGRPEDFG
-462 RRISAIA
+462 IR

-474 ALDKKLPIFG
+474 ALEKKLPVFG

-490 AIGEYFGGQL
+490 AIGEYFGGEL
-500 GQLGQPAH
+500 GQLSQPAH

-518 GRLMQNLPNE
+518 GRLMRNLPNE
-528 IVIGRYHSLYVER
+528 IVIGRYHSLYVEP
-541 DSMPEVLTV
+541 DSMPDVLDV
-550 TASTEDGVAMAI
+550 TASTEDGVAMAL
-562 EHKTLAGRRRAVS
+562 EHKTLPVAGVQFHPES
-575 PGIADV
+575 LMSLG
-581 ARRRSRPAHRG
+581 G
-592 ERVPAWRTDQ
+592 EVGLRIVE
-602 LMIANRDPKEIP
+602 N
-614 MTFEHDL
+614 
-621 KAAVRTIPDYP
+621 
-632 KPGILFR
+632 
-639 DITTLLGDARAFRRA
+639 AFR
-654 VDELV
+654 
-659 QPWAGNK
+659 
-666 IDKVA
+666 
-671 GIEARG
+671 
-677 FILGGAVAHQVSAG
+677 
-691 FVPIRKKGKL
+691 
-701 PHTTVRIAY
+701 
-710 SLEYGL
+710 L
-716 DEMEMHA
+716 DA
-723 DAIHPGERVI
+723 
-733 LVDDLIAT
+733 
-741 GGTAEGAVKLMRQI
+741 
-755 GANVVAACF
+755 GAN
-764 IIDLPDLG
+764 
-772 GAAKLRAM
+772 
-780 DVPVRTL
+780 
-787 MAFDGH
+787 

>member
-1 MRGAAPVD
+1 MNRTVFSLPAKSEYLTHGGLAVARVVEQFTGGANRLDDLIALLDRRRGVVLSSGTTVPGRYESFDLGFADPPLVLETSGTDFSLQALNPRGEVLIAFLGDVLREPCVVISERSATKLAGHIIRGEAPVE

-18 VMSLVRDLVAA
+18 VMSLVRDMVAA
-29 LGANDDPLLGLF
+29 FTSNADPLLGLF

-46 DLVFQIEDLVQK
+46 DLVFQIEDLKQK
-58 RARES
+58 RAREA

-87 VLSYDFA
+87 ALNYEFA

-100 EGLPRETAESVYA
+100 AGQPNETAPSLYA
-113 KTPRQGFADHAP
+113 MAGRQGFADHAP
-125 GEYQATVETARAAF
+125 GESPATVEGARAAV
-139 ARGDLFEAVP
+139 ARGDRVEAVP

-215 GVDAIG
+215 GSDSIG

-227 QLLNSEKD
+227 KLLNSEKD

-316 DHERSSRRW
+316 DHERSPRRW
-325 YAGAIGAVNFDGSIN
+325 YAGAIGCVNFDGSIN

-391 PKPLSAFAP
+391 PKPLSDSAP
-400 DATGSGKRVLLID
+400 DATGSGKNVLLID

-423 DYFRQVGATVTVVRH
+423 DYFRQVGANVTVVRH
-438 VHALADAEAARATIC
+438 IHAQDMLKRKGWDLLVLSPGP
-453 WCCRRGRAG
+453 GRPEDFG
-462 RRISAIA
+462 IA
-469 KTIDA
+469 KTIDT
-474 ALDKKLPIFG
+474 ALQDKLPIFG

-490 AIGEYFGGQL
+490 AIGEYFGGEL
-500 GQLGQPAH
+500 GQLTQPAH

-518 GRLMQNLPNE
+518 GRLMHNLPNE

-541 DSMPEVLTV
+541 DSVPEVLAV
-550 TASTEDGVAMAI
+550 TATTEDGVAMVI
-562 EHKTLAGRRRAVS
+562 EHKTLPVGGVQFHPES
-575 PGIADV
+575 
-581 ARRRSRPAHRG
+581 
-592 ERVPAWRTDQ
+592 
-602 LMIANRDPKEIP
+602 LMS
-614 MTFEHDL
+614 
-621 KAAVRTIPDYP
+621 
-632 KPGILFR
+632 
-639 DITTLLGDARAFRRA
+639 LGNEVGLRIVENAFR
-654 VDELV
+654 LS
-659 QPWAGNK
+659 P
-666 IDKVA
+666 
-671 GIEARG
+671 
-677 FILGGAVAHQVSAG
+677 
-691 FVPIRKKGKL
+691 P
-701 PHTTVRIAY
+701 
-710 SLEYGL
+710 
-716 DEMEMHA
+716 
-723 DAIHPGERVI
+723 
-733 LVDDLIAT
+733 
-741 GGTAEGAVKLMRQI
+741 
-755 GANVVAACF
+755 AN
-764 IIDLPDLG
+764 
-772 GAAKLRAM
+772 
-780 DVPVRTL
+780 
-787 MAFDGH
+787 

>member
-1 MRGAAPVD
+1 MNRTVFALPARSDYVTRAGLAITRVAEQFSGGANRLDDLVSLLDRRRGVVLSSGTTVPGRYESFDLGFSDPPLKLETTGVNFKLQALNARGEVLIAFLGDVLHEPCVVITERKPSRLAGHIIRGAAPVD

-41 GAFAY
+41 GGFAY

-58 RARES
+58 RAREP

-73 DRLLAYDRATGRGV
+73 DRLLAYDRATGRGG
-87 VLSYDFA
+87 VLSYDFS

-100 EGLPRETAESVYA
+100 EGLPRVSAESVYA
-113 KTPRQGFADHAP
+113 KTPRQGFSDHAP

-215 GVDAIG
+215 GIDAIG

-282 MLRPGFDSLDA
+282 MLRPGFDALDA

-316 DHERSSRRW
+316 DNERSPRRW

-400 DATGSGKRVLLID
+400 DATGSGKKVLLID

-423 DYFRQVGATVTVVRH
+423 DYFRQVGASVTVVRH
-438 VHALADAEAARATIC
+438 IHAQEMLKKKWDLLVLSPGP
-453 WCCRRGRAG
+453 GRPEDFK
-462 RRISAIA
+462 IA
-469 KTIDA
+469 KTIDT
-474 ALDKKLPIFG
+474 ALGQKLPIFG

-490 AIGEYFGGQL
+490 AIGEYFGGTL

-518 GRLMQNLPNE
+518 GKLMQNLPNE

-541 DSMPEVLTV
+541 QSVPDVLSV
-550 TASTEDGVAMAI
+550 TATTEDGVAMAI
-562 EHKTLAGRRRAVS
+562 EHKTLPVGGVQFHPES
-575 PGIADV
+575 LMSLG
-581 ARRRSRPAHRG
+581 G
-592 ERVPAWRTDQ
+592 EVGLRIVE
-602 LMIANRDPKEIP
+602 N
-614 MTFEHDL
+614 
-621 KAAVRTIPDYP
+621 
-632 KPGILFR
+632 
-639 DITTLLGDARAFRRA
+639 AFR
-654 VDELV
+654 L
-659 QPWAGNK
+659 N
-666 IDKVA
+666 
-671 GIEARG
+671 
-677 FILGGAVAHQVSAG
+677 
-691 FVPIRKKGKL
+691 
-701 PHTTVRIAY
+701 
-710 SLEYGL
+710 
-716 DEMEMHA
+716 
-723 DAIHPGERVI
+723 
-733 LVDDLIAT
+733 
-741 GGTAEGAVKLMRQI
+741 
-755 GANVVAACF
+755 
-764 IIDLPDLG
+764 
-772 GAAKLRAM
+772 
-780 DVPVRTL
+780 VPVN
-787 MAFDGH
+787 

>member
-1 MRGAAPVD
+1 MNRTVFALPPKSDYVTRGGLAITRVAEQFTGGANRLDDLVSLLDRRRGVVLSSGTTVPGRYESFDLGFSDPPLKLETSGVDFKLEALNARGEVLIAFLADVLREPCVVVSEKTSTRLAGHIIRGDAPVE

-29 LGANDDPLLGLF
+29 FAANDDGLLGLF

-58 RARES
+58 RPREQ

-94 WKGKST
+94 WKGQST
-100 EGLPRETAESVYA
+100 EGLPRETAESPYL
-113 KTPRQGFADHAP
+113 KTSRQGFADHAP

-149 GQLFAEPCE
+149 GQLFADPCE

-168 CRINPSPYGA
+168 CVINPSPYGA
-178 LMNLGDGEFLVSASP
+178 LMNLGEGEFLVSASP

-215 GVDAIG
+215 GLDAIG

-282 MLRPGFDSLDA
+282 MLRPGFDALDA

-316 DHERSSRRW
+316 DHERSPRRW

-423 DYFRQVGATVTVVRH
+423 DYFRQVGASVTVVRY
-438 VHALADAEAARATIC
+438 VHALDMLKQKRWDLLVLSPGPGRPEDFGIKQTIEAA
-453 WCCRRGRAG
+453 
-462 RRISAIA
+462 
-469 KTIDA
+469 
-474 ALDKKLPIFG
+474 LENKLPVFG
-484 VCLGVQ
+484 VCLGLQ
-490 AIGEYFGGQL
+490 AIGEYFGGEL
-500 GQLGQPAH
+500 GQLTHPAH

-518 GRLMQNLPNE
+518 GRLMHNLPNE
-528 IVIGRYHSLYVER
+528 IVIGRYHSLFVER
-541 DSMPEVLTV
+541 DSMPEVLRV
-550 TASTEDGVAMAI
+550 TASTEDGVAMAL
-562 EHKTLAGRRRAVS
+562 EHKTLPVAGVQFHPES
-575 PGIADV
+575 
-581 ARRRSRPAHRG
+581 
-592 ERVPAWRTDQ
+592 
-602 LMIANRDPKEIP
+602 LMS
-614 MTFEHDL
+614 
-621 KAAVRTIPDYP
+621 
-632 KPGILFR
+632 
-639 DITTLLGDARAFRRA
+639 LGNEVGLRIVENAFR
-654 VDELV
+654 
-659 QPWAGNK
+659 
-666 IDKVA
+666 
-671 GIEARG
+671 
-677 FILGGAVAHQVSAG
+677 
-691 FVPIRKKGKL
+691 
-701 PHTTVRIAY
+701 
-710 SLEYGL
+710 L
-716 DEMEMHA
+716 DA
-723 DAIHPGERVI
+723 
-733 LVDDLIAT
+733 
-741 GGTAEGAVKLMRQI
+741 
-755 GANVVAACF
+755 GAN
-764 IIDLPDLG
+764 
-772 GAAKLRAM
+772 
-780 DVPVRTL
+780 
-787 MAFDGH
+787 

>member
-1 MRGAAPVD
+1 MNRTVFSLPAHESYRTAAGLEVLRSVEKFTGGASLDDLIELLDRRRGVVLSSGTTVPGRYESFDLGFADPPLLLETTGPDFSLQALNARGEVLIGFLGERLREPCVVITENSPTRLKGHILRGDAPVD

-18 VMSLVRDLVAA
+18 IMSLVRDLVAV
-29 LGANDDPLLGLF
+29 LGSPADPLLGLF

-46 DLVFQIEDLVQK
+46 DLVFQIEDLKQK
-58 RARES
+58 RTRES

-87 VLSYDFA
+87 ILSYEFA
-94 WKGKST
+94 WNGRST
-100 EGLPRETAESVYA
+100 SGLPRQTPESSYA
-113 KTPRQGFADHAP
+113 KTPRQGFSDHAA
-125 GEYQATVETARAAF
+125 GEYQGVVEKARAAF

-282 MLRPGFDSLDA
+282 MLRPGFDALDA

-325 YAGAIGAVNFDGSIN
+325 YAGAIGVVTFDGGIN
-340 TGLTIR
+340 TGITIR

-362 CLFDSDPAAEDRE
+362 LLFDSDPVAEEKE
-375 CQVKAAALFQA
+375 CQTKAAALFQA

-391 PKPLSAFAP
+391 PKRLSAFAP
-400 DATGSGKRVLLID
+400 DASGSGKRVLLID

-423 DYFRQVGATVTVVRH
+423 DYFRQVGATVSVVRY
-438 VHALADAEAARATIC
+438 VHAEQMLSRQSYDLLVLSPGP
-453 WCCRRGRAG
+453 GRPEDFG
-462 RRISAIA
+462 IA

-474 ALDKKLPIFG
+474 ALGKKLPIFG

-500 GQLGQPAH
+500 GQLAQPAH

-518 GRLMQNLPNE
+518 GTLMQNLPDE
-528 IVIGRYHSLYVER
+528 IVIGRYHSLYVEK
-541 DSMPEVLTV
+541 DSMPEVLHV
-550 TASTEDGVAMAI
+550 TATTEDGVAMAI
-562 EHKTLAGRRRAVS
+562 EHRTLPVGGVQFHPES
-575 PGIADV
+575 LMSLGGDV
-581 ARRRSRPAHRG
+581 GLRIV
-592 ERVPAWRTDQ
+592 E
-602 LMIANRDPKEIP
+602 N
-614 MTFEHDL
+614 
-621 KAAVRTIPDYP
+621 
-632 KPGILFR
+632 
-639 DITTLLGDARAFRRA
+639 AFR
-654 VDELV
+654 LG
-659 QPWAGNK
+659 QP
-666 IDKVA
+666 V
-671 GIEARG
+671 
-677 FILGGAVAHQVSAG
+677 H
-691 FVPIRKKGKL
+691 
-701 PHTTVRIAY
+701 
-710 SLEYGL
+710 
-716 DEMEMHA
+716 
-723 DAIHPGERVI
+723 
-733 LVDDLIAT
+733 
-741 GGTAEGAVKLMRQI
+741 
-755 GANVVAACF
+755 
-764 IIDLPDLG
+764 
-772 GAAKLRAM
+772 
-780 DVPVRTL
+780 
-787 MAFDGH
+787 

>member
-1 MRGAAPVD
+1 MASPIRRCALETAGSDFSLQALNARGEVLIAFLGDTLREPCVVVTEKNATRLAGHIVRGAAPVD

-29 LGANDDPLLGLF
+29 FGANDDPLLGLF

-58 RARES
+58 RAREA

-94 WKGKST
+94 WKGKSS
-100 EGLPRETAESVYA
+100 EGLPRDTPESVYA
-113 KTPRQGFADHAP
+113 KTPRQGFSDHAP

-400 DATGSGKRVLLID
+400 DATGSGKQVLLID

-438 VHALADAEAARATIC
+438 IHALEMLKQKKLGSAGAVAGSGAAGGFRHRQNHRCRTREEAADLRRLPRRAGDRRIFRRPARPARPAGAWPAVAGSGAGRAADAE
-453 WCCRRGRAG
+453 
-462 RRISAIA
+462 
-469 KTIDA
+469 
-474 ALDKKLPIFG
+474 
-484 VCLGVQ
+484 
-490 AIGEYFGGQL
+490 
-500 GQLGQPAH
+500 PA
-508 GRPSRVQVRG
+508 Q
-518 GRLMQNLPNE
+518 
-528 IVIGRYHSLYVER
+528 
-541 DSMPEVLTV
+541 
-550 TASTEDGVAMAI
+550 
-562 EHKTLAGRRRAVS
+562 
-575 PGIADV
+575 
-581 ARRRSRPAHRG
+581 
-592 ERVPAWRTDQ
+592 
-602 LMIANRDPKEIP
+602 
-614 MTFEHDL
+614 
-621 KAAVRTIPDYP
+621 
-632 KPGILFR
+632 
-639 DITTLLGDARAFRRA
+639 
-654 VDELV
+654 
-659 QPWAGNK
+659 
-666 IDKVA
+666 
-671 GIEARG
+671 
-677 FILGGAVAHQVSAG
+677 
-691 FVPIRKKGKL
+691 
-701 PHTTVRIAY
+701 
-710 SLEYGL
+710 
-716 DEMEMHA
+716 
-723 DAIHPGERVI
+723 
-733 LVDDLIAT
+733 
-741 GGTAEGAVKLMRQI
+741 
-755 GANVVAACF
+755 
-764 IIDLPDLG
+764 
-772 GAAKLRAM
+772 
-780 DVPVRTL
+780 
-787 MAFDGH
+787 

>member
-1 MRGAAPVD
+1 MNRTVFALPARSDYVTRAGLAITRVAEQFTGGASRLDDLINLLDRRRGVVLSSGTTVPGRYESFDLGFSDPPLKLETTGVNFKLEALNARGEVLIAFLGDVLREPCVVISEKTPVRLAGHIVRGDAPVD

-18 VMSLVRDLVAA
+18 VMSLVRDIIAA
-29 LGANDDPLLGLF
+29 FSANDDGLLGLF

-46 DLVFQIEDLVQK
+46 DLVFQIEDLEQK
-58 RARES
+58 RAREQ

-87 VLSYDFA
+87 VLAYDFA
-94 WKGKST
+94 WNGKST
-100 EGLPRETAESVYA
+100 AGLPRETAESPYL

-149 GQLFAEPCE
+149 GQLFAEPCD

-168 CRINPSPYGA
+168 CVINPSPYGA
-178 LMNLGDGEFLVSASP
+178 LMNLGEGEFLVSASP

-215 GVDAIG
+215 GTDAIG

-282 MLRPGFDSLDA
+282 MLRPGFDALDA

-316 DHERSSRRW
+316 DHERSPRRW

-391 PKPLSAFAP
+391 PKPLSTFAP

-423 DYFRQVGATVTVVRH
+423 DYFRQVGAEVTVVRY
-438 VHALADAEAARATIC
+438 VHALDMLKQKT
-453 WCCRRGRAG
+453 WDLLVLSPGPGRPEDFG
-462 RRISAIA
+462 I
-469 KTIDA
+469 KTTIDA
-474 ALDKKLPIFG
+474 ALERKLPVFG

-490 AIGEYFGGQL
+490 AIGEYFGGEL
-500 GQLGQPAH
+500 GQLTHPAH

-518 GRLMQNLPNE
+518 GRLMRNLPNE
-528 IVIGRYHSLYVER
+528 IIIGRYHSLYVER
-541 DSMPEVLTV
+541 DSMPEVLSV
-550 TASTEDGVAMAI
+550 TASTEDGVAMAL
-562 EHKTLAGRRRAVS
+562 EHKTLPIAGVQFHPES
-575 PGIADV
+575 
-581 ARRRSRPAHRG
+581 
-592 ERVPAWRTDQ
+592 
-602 LMIANRDPKEIP
+602 LMSLGNEVGLRIVENA
-614 MTFEHDL
+614 
-621 KAAVRTIPDYP
+621 
-632 KPGILFR
+632 FR
-639 DITTLLGDARAFRRA
+639 LDAR
-654 VDELV
+654 VD
-659 QPWAGNK
+659 
-666 IDKVA
+666 
-671 GIEARG
+671 
-677 FILGGAVAHQVSAG
+677 
-691 FVPIRKKGKL
+691 
-701 PHTTVRIAY
+701 
-710 SLEYGL
+710 
-716 DEMEMHA
+716 
-723 DAIHPGERVI
+723 
-733 LVDDLIAT
+733 
-741 GGTAEGAVKLMRQI
+741 
-755 GANVVAACF
+755 
-764 IIDLPDLG
+764 
-772 GAAKLRAM
+772 
-780 DVPVRTL
+780 
-787 MAFDGH
+787 

>member
-1 MRGAAPVD
+1 MNRTVFSLPPHSDYRTHGGLAVSRAVDHFTGGAALDHLIDALDRRRGVVLSSGTTVPGRYESFDLGFVDPPLALETNGVSFSLAALNPRGEVLIAFLGEVVREPCIVIDASTATRIEGRILRGDAPVD

-18 VMSLVRDLVAA
+18 AMSLVRDLVAA
-29 LGANDDPLLGLF
+29 FGSPSDPMLGLF

-58 RARES
+58 RARER

-87 VLSYDFA
+87 HIAYEFA
-94 WKGKST
+94 WNGRAT
-100 EGLPRETAESVYA
+100 DDLPRATGESVYA
-113 KTPRQGFADHAP
+113 RSPRQGFADHAP
-125 GEYQATVETARAAF
+125 GEYQAVVEKARAAF

-149 GQLFAEPCE
+149 GQLFGEACE

-250 ARVCVPGTIKVLA
+250 ARVCMPGTIKVLA

-282 MLRPGFDSLDA
+282 MLRPGFDALDA

-316 DHERSSRRW
+316 DNERSPRRW
-325 YAGAIGAVNFDGSIN
+325 YAGAIGVVNFDGSIN

-386 LRGDP
+386 LRGDA
-391 PKPLSAFAP
+391 PKPLSAVAP
-400 DATGSGKRVLLID
+400 DASGSGKRVLLVD

-438 VHALADAEAARATIC
+438 IHAVQMLRQNSYDLLVLSPGPGRPADFAI
-453 WCCRRGRAG
+453 RG
-462 RRISAIA
+462 S
-469 KTIDA
+469 IDA
-474 ALDKKLPIFG
+474 ALEKKLPVFG

-490 AIGEYFGGQL
+490 AIGEYFGGRL
-500 GQLGQPAH
+500 GQLAQPAH
-508 GRPSRVQVRG
+508 GRPSRIQVRS
-518 GRLMQNLPNE
+518 GRLMSGLPNE
-528 IVIGRYHSLYVER
+528 IVIGRYHSLFVEMEQ
-541 DSMPEVLTV
+541 MPDVLQV

-562 EHKTLAGRRRAVS
+562 EHRTLPVGGVQFHPES
-575 PGIADV
+575 LMSLG
-581 ARRRSRPAHRG
+581 G
-592 ERVPAWRTDQ
+592 EVGLRIVE
-602 LMIANRDPKEIP
+602 N
-614 MTFEHDL
+614 
-621 KAAVRTIPDYP
+621 
-632 KPGILFR
+632 
-639 DITTLLGDARAFRRA
+639 AFR
-654 VDELV
+654 
-659 QPWAGNK
+659 
-666 IDKVA
+666 
-671 GIEARG
+671 
-677 FILGGAVAHQVSAG
+677 
-691 FVPIRKKGKL
+691 
-701 PHTTVRIAY
+701 
-710 SLEYGL
+710 
-716 DEMEMHA
+716 
-723 DAIHPGERVI
+723 
-733 LVDDLIAT
+733 
-741 GGTAEGAVKLMRQI
+741 
-755 GANVVAACF
+755 
-764 IIDLPDLG
+764 
-772 GAAKLRAM
+772 LRA
-780 DVPVRTL
+780 P
-787 MAFDGH
+787 AN

>member
-1 MRGAAPVD
+1 MNRTVFSLPDHSEYRTRGGLLVARSVEHFSGGASRLDDLIELLDRRRGVVLSSGTTVPGRYESFDLGFADPPLQLQTTGLDFSLSALNVRGEVLIAFLGEVLRDPCIVITERSASRLAGHILRGEAPVD
-9 EDQRTRRAS
+9 EDQRTRRAT
-18 VMSLVRDLVAA
+18 VMSLVRELVAA
-29 LGANDDPLLGLF
+29 FGSNEDSLLGLF

-58 RARES
+58 RKREA
-63 DQRDIVLYVP
+63 DQRDIVLFVP
-73 DRLLAYDRATGRGV
+73 DRLLAYDRATARGV
-87 VLSYDFA
+87 ILSYDFA
-94 WKGKST
+94 WNGQSSN
-100 EGLPRETAESVYA
+100 GRLRETSESVYV
-113 KTPRQGFADHAP
+113 KTPRQAFSDHAA

-149 GQLFAEPCE
+149 GQLFGEPCD

-203 VETCPISGTIAR
+203 IETCPISGTIAR

-227 QLLNSEKD
+227 QLLNSQKD

-250 ARVCVPGTIKVLA
+250 ARICVPGTIKVLA

-316 DHERSSRRW
+316 DHERSPRRW
-325 YAGAIGAVNFDGSIN
+325 YAGAIGVVNFDGGIN

-352 GLAEVRVGAT
+352 GIAEVRVGAT

-391 PKPLSAFAP
+391 PKRLSTFAP

-423 DYFRQVGATVTVVRH
+423 DYFRQVGAGVTVVRY
-438 VHALADAEAARATIC
+438 VHAQKMLDSGNYDLLVLSPGPGRPENFGIAA
-453 WCCRRGRAG
+453 
-462 RRISAIA
+462 
-469 KTIDA
+469 TIDA
-474 ALDKKLPIFG
+474 ALGKKLPIFG

-490 AIGEYFGGQL
+490 AIGEYFGGRL
-500 GQLGQPAH
+500 GQLRQPAH

-518 GRLMQNLPNE
+518 GRLMRNLPNE

-541 DSMPEVLTV
+541 DGMPDVLEV

-562 EHKTLAGRRRAVS
+562 EHKTLPVAGVQFHPES
-575 PGIADV
+575 LMSLG
-581 ARRRSRPAHRG
+581 G
-592 ERVPAWRTDQ
+592 EVGLRIVE
-602 LMIANRDPKEIP
+602 N
-614 MTFEHDL
+614 
-621 KAAVRTIPDYP
+621 
-632 KPGILFR
+632 
-639 DITTLLGDARAFRRA
+639 AFRLNA
-654 VDELV
+654 
-659 QPWAGNK
+659 
-666 IDKVA
+666 
-671 GIEARG
+671 
-677 FILGGAVAHQVSAG
+677 
-691 FVPIRKKGKL
+691 
-701 PHTTVRIAY
+701 
-710 SLEYGL
+710 
-716 DEMEMHA
+716 
-723 DAIHPGERVI
+723 
-733 LVDDLIAT
+733 
-741 GGTAEGAVKLMRQI
+741 
-755 GANVVAACF
+755 
-764 IIDLPDLG
+764 
-772 GAAKLRAM
+772 
-780 DVPVRTL
+780 
-787 MAFDGH
+787 

>member
-1 MRGAAPVD
+1 MNRTAFSLPERSDYHTGRGLSVTRTVAHFTGGANRLDELIELLDRRRGVVLSSGTTVPGRYESFDIGFSDPPLVLETRGTDFALTALNARGEVLIAFLGDALREPCVVVTERTPTRLSGHIVHGAAPVE

-18 VMSLVRDLVAA
+18 VMSLVRDLVACF
-29 LGANDDPLLGLF
+29 GASDDPLLGLF

-58 RARES
+58 RPREA

-73 DRLLAYDRATGRGV
+73 DRLLAYDRATGQGV
-87 VLSYDFA
+87 VLSYEFA
-94 WKGKST
+94 WDGKST
-100 EGLPRETAESVYA
+100 AGLSRETGESIYA
-113 KTPRQGFADHAP
+113 KTGRKGFSDHAP
-125 GEYQATVETARAAF
+125 GEYQATVEVARAAF

-178 LMNLGDGEFLVSASP
+178 LMNLGEGEFLVSASP

-215 GVDAIG
+215 GTDAIG

-316 DHERSSRRW
+316 DHERSPRRW
-325 YAGAIGAVNFDGSIN
+325 YAGAIGCVNFDGSIN

-362 CLFDSDPAAEDRE
+362 CLFDSDPVSEDRE

-391 PKPLSAFAP
+391 PKPLSSTAP
-400 DATGSGKRVLLID
+400 DATGSGRQVLLID

-423 DYFRQVGATVTVVRH
+423 DYFRQVGASVTVVRY
-438 VHALADAEAARATIC
+438 VHAQDMLKQRKWDLLVLSPGP
-453 WCCRRGRAG
+453 GRPEDFK
-462 RRISAIA
+462 ISS
-469 KTIDA
+469 TIDTA
-474 ALDKKLPIFG
+474 IEKKLPIFG
-484 VCLGVQ
+484 VCLGLQ
-490 AIGEYFGGQL
+490 AIGEYFGGRL
-500 GQLGQPAH
+500 GQLAQPAH

-518 GRLMQNLPNE
+518 GRLMQSLPNE
-528 IVIGRYHSLYVER
+528 IVIGRYHSLFVER
-541 DSMPEVLTV
+541 NSMPDVLNV
-550 TASTEDGVAMAI
+550 TASTEDGIAMAI
-562 EHKTLAGRRRAVS
+562 EHKTLPVGGVQFHPES
-575 PGIADV
+575 LMSLG
-581 ARRRSRPAHRG
+581 G
-592 ERVPAWRTDQ
+592 EVGLRIVE
-602 LMIANRDPKEIP
+602 N
-614 MTFEHDL
+614 
-621 KAAVRTIPDYP
+621 
-632 KPGILFR
+632 
-639 DITTLLGDARAFRRA
+639 AFRLK
-654 VDELV
+654 E
-659 QPWAGNK
+659 
-666 IDKVA
+666 
-671 GIEARG
+671 
-677 FILGGAVAHQVSAG
+677 
-691 FVPIRKKGKL
+691 
-701 PHTTVRIAY
+701 
-710 SLEYGL
+710 
-716 DEMEMHA
+716 
-723 DAIHPGERVI
+723 
-733 LVDDLIAT
+733 
-741 GGTAEGAVKLMRQI
+741 
-755 GANVVAACF
+755 
-764 IIDLPDLG
+764 
-772 GAAKLRAM
+772 
-780 DVPVRTL
+780 PVN
-787 MAFDGH
+787 